1 MNVAIE
7 IKKIQKELELIQD
20 ENLIFSIKSL
30 LGYAKKQKQQTFLEP
45 FSIENYKKR
54 AEQSEEDIKFKR
66 FVNIDDL

>member
-30 LGYAKKQKQQTFLEP
+30 LGYAKKQNKQLLSVP
-45 FSIENYKKR
+45 FTIENYKKR
-54 AEQSEEDIKFKR
+54 AEQSEDDIKFKR

>member
-1 MNVAIE
+1 MNQAIE
-7 IKKIQKELELIQD
+7 IKKIQKELELVQD

-30 LGYAKKQKQQTFLEP
+30 LVYAKKQVQKSFLEP

-54 AEQSEEDIKFKR
+54 ARQSDDDIKFKR